1 MVVDALIQWL
11 DMPGELLVMVISALP
26 VVELRGAIP
35 VGIGLLQL
43 PWYMVILLAI
53 VGNLLPVPVLLF
65 FFQTLVKYA
74 RRMRVGAKLIN
85 PLVQH
90 AERHS
95 VTVEKYERIG
105 LMVFVAIPLPWTGAW
120 TGSMVASLLGISFT
134 RAFLSIAA
142 GVIISSTIVTALFLL
157 GWVGAVVAGTGLLT
171 LVIIGLRKM

>member
-1 MVVDALIQWL
+1 MIDALIQWL

-35 VGIGLLQL
+35 VGIGLLHL
-43 PWYMVILLAI
+43 PWYTVALLAI
-53 VGNLLPVPVLLF
+53 IGNLLPVPVLLLL
-65 FFQTLVKYA
+65 FQALVKCA
-74 RRMRVGAKLIN
+74 RRVRVGAKLIK

-105 LMVFVAIPLPWTGAW
+105 LTVFVAIPLPWTGAW
-120 TGSMVASLLGISFT
+120 TGSMVASLLGIGFT

-142 GVIISSTIVTALFLL
+142 GVIISSTTVTALVLL
-157 GWVGAVVAGTGLLT
+157 GWTGAVVAGLVLLVLAIAGLWKT
-171 LVIIGLRKM
+171 